1 MPFVTNGN
9 ADRTGP
15 EAAWESALSGA
26 TPLITVAICTRNRAA
41 SLQKAVDS
49 VLPQLSEDIELLIV
63 DNASTD
69 NTPEVAMHLAAAN
82 RQVTV
87 CLEDE
92 VGLSAARNKALLQA
106 RGQYVLFLD
115 DDAVAEPG
123 WLAAYHQ
130 FLSAPPSGR
139 IAVVGGAVL
148 PEFEVAPPRWLQQ
161 NGYKLDLGNAPKR
174 VSARGGPWGGNSSYR
189 RDVVLKAGMFNTR
202 LGRKGESLGG
212 HEESDLNQR
221 LEDAGCEIWWLGSAR
236 IRHFEPAERVRLRWH
251 LRSQFNQGRSS
262 VIMRAGHKP
271 QSLNR
276 RLYAVAR
283 LFVAPFQFAALVF
296 LAVLALALA
305 QRRLAASSVI
315 RAARVAG
322 FALQLGVQL
331 VRVQEER

>member
-139 IAVVGGAVL
+139 IA
-148 PEFEVAPPRWLQQ
+148 
-161 NGYKLDLGNAPKR
+161 
-174 VSARGGPWGGNSSYR
+174 
-189 RDVVLKAGMFNTR
+189 
-202 LGRKGESLGG
+202 
-212 HEESDLNQR
+212 
-221 LEDAGCEIWWLGSAR
+221 
-236 IRHFEPAERVRLRWH
+236 
-251 LRSQFNQGRSS
+251 RS
-262 VIMRAGHKP
+262 
-271 QSLNR
+271 
-276 RLYAVAR
+276 
-283 LFVAPFQFAALVF
+283 
-296 LAVLALALA
+296 
-305 QRRLAASSVI
+305 
-315 RAARVAG
+315 
-322 FALQLGVQL
+322 
-331 VRVQEER
+331 EERRVGKECRCRWSAGE